1 MRIIALLLLVITSS
15 VFSQPVLKVVATT
28 PELGSLVKE
37 IGTSLVEVKTLVKG
51 REDPHYVE
59 VLPSYVAAVN
69 KADLVVKI
77 GLELEIGWLPVVIQ
91 QSRNQKVQKG
101 KPGHLDVSDYIV
113 PIETIDGPIHR
124 GMGHIHPKGNPHY
137 LSDPS
142 QGLLAAG
149 GIKSKLQELIP
160 SSKAQIEA
168 NYNVFKKRL
177 GTYLLG
183 EKLVAKYDSAKLL
196 ELRSYN
202 SLIKFLK
209 SKNEE
214 KLLGGQLKRFGIF
227 QNKPV
232 VQGHGSFS
240 SLIRFLGLKNNGT
253 LEPKPGIKP
262 SFKYLATAVKK
273 INYDGVKL
281 VTHTPFFSKRLI
293 RFVESEVNCPVVEL
307 GTKMNSVKSHEDYLD
322 WVQWT
327 LDTLYDGLTEDRS

>member
-1 MRIIALLLLVITSS
+1 MRIIALLLLLTSS
-15 VFSQPVLKVVATT
+15 VYCQQVLKVVVTT
-28 PELGSLVKE
+28 PELASLVKE

-101 KPGHLDVSDYIV
+101 QSGHLDVSDFIV

-160 SSKAQIEA
+160 SSKVEIES
-168 NYNVFKKRL
+168 NYKAFKQKL

-183 EKLVAKYDSAKLL
+183 EKLVAKYDCAKLL
-196 ELRSYN
+196 ELRSYK
-202 SLIKFLK
+202 SLIKFLQ

-214 KLLGGQLKRFGIF
+214 KLIGGQLKRFEIF
-227 QNKPV
+227 QNKAV
-232 VQGHGSFS
+232 VQGHSSFS
-240 SLIRFLGLKNNGT
+240 SLFRFLGLKNNGT

-262 SFKYLATAVKK
+262 SFKYLASAVKK
-273 INYDGVKL
+273 INQDGVGL
-281 VTHTPFFSKRLI
+281 VTHTPFFNKRLM
-293 RFVESEVNCPVVEL
+293 RFVESEVNCPVIQL
-307 GTKMNSVKSHEDYLD
+307 GTQMNSVKTHNDYLE

-327 LDTLYDGLTEDRS
+327 LDSLYVGLTEDRG

>member
-1 MRIIALLLLVITSS
+1 MRIIVLLLLLTSS
-15 VFSQPVLKVVATT
+15 VYCQQVLKVVVTT
-28 PELGSLVKE
+28 PELASLVKE

-101 KPGHLDVSDYIV
+101 QSGHLDVSDFIV

-160 SSKAQIEA
+160 DSKDEIESS
-168 NYNVFKKRL
+168 YSSFKERL

-183 EKLVAKYDSAKLL
+183 EKLVAKYDCAKLL
-196 ELRSYN
+196 ELRGYN
-202 SLIKFLK
+202 SLINFLQ

-214 KLLGGQLKRFGIF
+214 KLIGGQLKRFEIF
-227 QNKPV
+227 KNKAV
-232 VQGHGSFS
+232 VQGHSSFS

-262 SFKYLATAVKK
+262 SFKFLATAVKK
-273 INYDGVKL
+273 INDDGVKL

-293 RFVESEVNCPVVEL
+293 RFVESEVNCPVIEL
-307 GTKMNSVKSHEDYLD
+307 GTQMNSVRPHDDYLD

-327 LDTLYDGLTEDRS
+327 LDTLYDGLTEDRG

>member
-28 PELGSLVKE
+28 PELTSLVKE

-69 KADLVVKI
+69 KADLVVKV

-91 QSRNQKVQKG
+91 QSRNRKVQKG
-101 KPGHLDVSDYIV
+101 KSGHLDVSDYIV

-149 GIKSKLQELIP
+149 GIKSKLQELMP
-160 SSKAQIEA
+160 SSKVEIEA
-168 NYNVFKKRL
+168 NYEAFKQKL

-183 EKLVAKYDSAKLL
+183 ERLVAKYDSVKLL

-202 SLIKFLK
+202 SLMTFLR

-214 KLLGGQLKRFGIF
+214 KLIGGQLKRFGIF
-227 QNKPV
+227 HNKPV

-262 SFKYLATAVKK
+262 SFKYLATVVKK
-273 INYDGVKL
+273 INHDGVKL

-293 RFVESEVNCPVVEL
+293 RFIESEVNCPVVEL
-307 GTKMNSVKSHEDYLD
+307 SRQMNSVKPYDDYLD